1 MKKIL
6 VLTAAF
12 AFVLAIPMTV
22 LAAGYGAAGCGLGN
36 LAFGAKPGGQ
46 QILAATTNGTFG
58 SQTFGITSG
67 TSNCGDHGLLNLSKE
82 REIFAE
88 QNYSSLVKE
97 MAMGE
102 GENLV
107 TLASLYGCQANS
119 HPEFGALVQDKFD
132 TLIENDQT
140 TSNEMLFKLQE
151 ELMYHPKLSKACH
164 VVLQ

>member
-6 VLTAAF
+6 VLTAVA
-12 AFVLAIPMTV
+12 AFVLSIPMTV
-22 LAAGYGAAGCGLGN
+22 MAAGYGAAGCGLGN

-102 GENLV
+102 GENLI
-107 TLASLYGCQANS
+107 TLASLYGCNANAHS
-119 HPEFGALVQDKFD
+119 EFGALVQDKFD
-132 TLIENDQT
+132 ILVKSDDT
-140 TSNEMLFKLQE
+140 TSGEMLTLLEE
-151 ELMYHPKLSKACH
+151 ELMYHPKLSKSCH